1 LPRGRA
7 VRLIR
12 SAVVA
17 LLGTIALLVLAA
29 SVVLQG
35 PTLGRLI
42 TKLLPENRGKLQI
55 GGVTWRL
62 RALVDLVTDA
72 PSPITID
79 GLRILDPE
87 GTIVLD
93 VPHVEAKVKLR
104 TLIGGSFSIHDLRAP
119 VAQWRF
125 AQMASDNGIGFLA
138 ALEPKKTAKPK
149 PRAEKP
155 KGPGSFF
162 ELVDAELGDL
172 NVLFDFP
179 GSWGLELRHVHAR
192 ASLKQ
197 SGVDPANPTFGFD
210 AGPVVAAGGG
220 WLRILDDNLLP
231 FDRVSINRVATTPE
245 APDDILLDLDEATTG
260 RSKLVGKG
268 VFTGIYGATSIPGI
282 KLHVDYTEA
291 ADALQ
296 AVVAGKQIEGLT
308 LSGEGTTVVA
318 DLHDT
323 FAKLK
328 VAASF
333 RGLDARFDSYRAL
346 GIGFN
351 LGFDAEANKV
361 DLEKFSFGAP
371 GGGKLKLDAHLDI
384 TKMGLA
390 ATLGFAGF
398 HTESYVPPPLRTLAG
413 GQLDGRVVARG
424 DLKRLS
430 VRLPDVDL
438 KFMRARASGL
448 PRDVRIHGNGQL
460 AAGRVQTD
468 GLTVSVA
475 GANATAKGAVDFE
488 RKLVEMGLAVVADDL
503 SRLLASLELPPLA
516 HDARID
522 LQAKGAL
529 ENPDVN
535 GTAIVRGVNAAGR
548 TLPELESKFGLEKGV
563 ARMGFITGAAFGGR
577 IQGQGTL
584 RLWEKRSSRPL
595 RSPILDVKLD
605 ARDIDLAKVL
615 QHPDLG
621 GRLTMHAEAHGPLDA
636 IGAQLTVP
644 ADTPITLLGE
654 SYALGPVDIGF
665 DGRIA
670 TIRTLHVGRKAG
682 GGLDVTGTFDPNRQ
696 AMDLQIRL
704 DRVPLAGLP
713 GIAEA
718 GVPVSGVVSA
728 NLHVS
733 GTPKRPEL
741 GGTIDLADVAVRG
754 VALGAGHLTLTP
766 FVVPGGGG
774 APGVAVAGRLFD
786 RFDIDARAA
795 LLPKG
800 PSVHGQVS
808 FRRVELEALAP
819 ELAELGDGRG
829 VASGEVKIDLEPGQ
843 PLALDVL
850 IPELW
855 LSVARTLTGPNGE
868 PTVQRVRVDA
878 VRPIHV
884 NMHGDRIVLD
894 ETRFSTTGGELQ
906 VGGRLEGKEIAAKLS
921 GRLTLELLQ
930 PFLAGAGIER
940 LTGDLAVEVTA
951 AGTTDRPSL
960 RGQVAIST
968 PVRLRLADFDRDF
981 VVGSGKVTL
990 DTSGAA
996 VENLVVVVDGAAMRV
1011 SGHAGLGPGFVPT
1024 DVQADVDGDVSA
1036 RLLAVV
1042 APDAVSDARGR
1053 AHVRA
1058 QLRGTLTKPE
1068 IKGRID
1074 LGTID
1079 CRLRDLGAQVQV
1091 QSGIVELNNEGAI
1104 LHNVRVVVD
1113 GQGVLV
1119 IGASGVR
1126 AGRVQFESLVPF
1138 KPGEIDL
1145 PLHGEQLSYRSPE
1158 VFIADDVAFDLDL
1171 MGSVDDGFELGGEV
1185 RLVSGRYVQD
1195 FKVTN
1200 MVISRR
1206 VNESSVRPFY
1216 DGKPL
1221 LEGLGLD
1228 LSIRTV
1234 GEGFV
1239 VQNNIAPEIHL
1250 DILLHVGGTLA
1261 RPVIAGDVRPTDG
1274 RFNIPFMRGDF
1285 DLVANVNHVT
1295 FIASK
1300 SLEEG
1305 DTPELNVEATN
1316 TVTDAGGTDHNVR
1329 MRIRGPVREAQM
1341 ELWTED
1347 GLDRNQTA
1355 LLLLTGR
1362 TGSESS
1368 RLSTQNPTVGG
1379 NIGTAADVAGQATR
1393 DTVASL
1399 MEPYIGES
1407 FYRLTGL
1414 KLRLTVGSDG
1424 FQGRVRKSI
1433 SRRLNFQTDYLQ
1445 GFQNSSKWTT
1455 QFALLFA
1462 DYLTFAWSAEQI
1474 RLSASQQGMAE
1485 TLPVNQ
1491 SFELRLDY
1499 AIRR

>member
-1 LPRGRA
+1 
-7 VRLIR
+7 V
-12 SAVVA
+12 
-17 LLGTIALLVLAA
+17 LGTITLLVLAA

-42 TKLLPENRGKLQI
+42 TKLLPENRGKIRI
-55 GGVTWRL
+55 GGVTWHL
-62 RALVDLVTDA
+62 RALIDLATDA
-72 PSPITID
+72 PSPITVD
-79 GLRILDPE
+79 GLQIVDPE
-87 GTIVLD
+87 GTVVLD
-93 VPHVEAKVKLR
+93 VPHLEAKVKLG

-119 VAQWRF
+119 VAKWRF
-125 AQMASDNGIGFLA
+125 AQLASNDGIGFLA

-149 PRAEKP
+149 PRVEKP

-162 ELVDAELGDL
+162 ELVGAELGDL

-179 GSWGLELRHVHAR
+179 GSWGLELRHAHAR

-210 AGPVVAAGGG
+210 VGPVVAEGGG
-220 WLRILDDNLLP
+220 WLRILDDNVLP

-245 APDDILLDLDEATTG
+245 WPDDIFLDLTEAATG

-268 VFTGIYGATSIPGI
+268 FFTGIYGPTSIPGI
-282 KLHVDYTEA
+282 KLHTQFTEA

-296 AVVAGKQIEGLT
+296 AVVTGKQIEGLT
-308 LSGEGTTVVA
+308 LSGDGTTVVA

-333 RGLDARFDSYRAL
+333 RGLDARFDTYRAL
-346 GIGFN
+346 GIGFD

-361 DLEKFSFGAP
+361 DLVKFAFGAP
-371 GGGKLKLDAHLDI
+371 GGGRLKLDAHLDI
-384 TKMGLA
+384 EKMGLA
-390 ATLGFAGF
+390 ATVGFAGF

-413 GQLDGRVVARG
+413 GHLDGRVVARG
-424 DLKRLS
+424 DLKRMS

-438 KFMRARASGL
+438 KFTRARAGGL
-448 PRDVRIHGNGQL
+448 PRDVRIHGNGQVS
-460 AAGRVQTD
+460 AGRAQTD

-488 RKLVEMGLAVVADDL
+488 RKLVEMGLTVIADDL
-503 SRLLASLELPPLA
+503 ARLLESLGLPPLA
-516 HDARID
+516 RDARVD
-522 LQAKGAL
+522 VQAKGAL
-529 ENPDVN
+529 DNPAVN
-535 GTAIVRGVNAAGR
+535 GVAVVRGVTAAGR

-577 IQGQGTL
+577 VQGQGTL

-595 RSPILDVKLD
+595 RSPILDVQLD
-605 ARDIDLAKVL
+605 ARDIDLAQVTRSSVASMV
-615 QHPDLG
+615 G
-621 GRLTMHAEAHGPLDA
+621 GRFTMHAEAHGPLDA

-644 ADTPITLLGE
+644 AGTPITVMGE

-665 DGRIA
+665 DGRVA
-670 TIRTLHVGRKAG
+670 TIRALHVGRKAG
-682 GGLDVTGTFDPNRQ
+682 GGLDVTGTFDPDRQ
-696 AMDLQIRL
+696 AMDLQVRL

-713 GIAEA
+713 GIADA

-786 RFDIDARAA
+786 RFEIDARAA

-819 ELAELGDGRG
+819 ELATLGDGRG

-884 NMHGDRIVLD
+884 SMRGDRIVLD
-894 ETRFSTTGGELQ
+894 ETRLSTSGGDLQ
-906 VGGRLEGKEIAAKLS
+906 VAGRLEGKAISANLS
-921 GRLTLELLQ
+921 GHLTLELLQ
-930 PFLAGAGIER
+930 PFVAGAGIER
-940 LTGDLAVEVTA
+940 LTGDLALEVTA
-951 AGTTDRPSL
+951 AGTTDRPVL

-968 PVRLRLADFDRDF
+968 PVRVRLADFDRDI
-981 VVGSGKVTL
+981 VVGSGKVAL
-990 DTSGAA
+990 DASGAA
-996 VENLVVVVDGAAMRV
+996 VEDLVVVVDGAAMHV
-1011 SGHAGLGPGFVPT
+1011 SGRAGLGPGFVPT
-1024 DVQADVDGDVSA
+1024 DIQADVDGDVSA

-1042 APDAVSDARGR
+1042 APDAVTDARGR

-1058 QLRGTLTKPE
+1058 QLRGTVAKPE
-1068 IKGRID
+1068 IKGRLD

-1079 CRLRDLGAQVQV
+1079 CRLRGLGTQVQV

-1126 AGRVQFESLVPF
+1126 AGRVQFDSLVPF

-1145 PLHGEQLSYRSPE
+1145 PLHGEQLAYRSPE

-1171 MGSVDDGFELGGEV
+1171 LGSVDDGFELGGEV

-1200 MVISRR
+1200 LVISRR

-1228 LSIRTV
+1228 LSVRTV

-1300 SLEEG
+1300 SLEDG

-1341 ELWTED
+1341 ELWTDD

-1399 MEPYIGES
+1399 MEPYIDDT

-1414 KLRLTVGSDG
+1414 NLRLTVGSDG
-1424 FQGRVRKSI
+1424 FQGRVRKRI

-1455 QFALLFA
+1455 QFAFLFA
-1462 DYLTFAWSAEQI
+1462 DYLTFSWTAEQI